1 MTNVYKLI
9 PRATFDEPHKELDWI
24 FGLLERETGSPTFS
38 HAKKW
43 YLRFIHETNAGY
55 PELAENPRFFITR
68 YWETDALIR
77 FTSWLTKQVNTLK
90 SKTRYSIYKNVRR
103 AMDYAYSLGFIDQLV
118 YHAPMFKGVRETDQ
132 RSPYSVEEQEVIN
145 TVLSKWVMH
154 AKNLCMPYEKSGK
167 NSPKAT
173 KPSKKISQINITVQ
187 GKTWSSVS
195 KAAKFYGKSLTT
207 VCRKLKK
214 GASPEEALGLESFK
228 LIETNF
234 ESTLLDFESRFQ
246 CDPLEMLVVSRKD
259 RSYTSIQLM
268 NFFMKIGVWPFIDRR
283 LIMPLAAELCRLT
296 GLNAES
302 VASMTIDSYQPNHP
316 LTNQPFISFKKS
328 RSGSAARSEQKEL
341 HLSLLEQNEI
351 FLDANIQEQVSEI
364 IKTTLNLTSRIRPYA
379 RGDTAHRLFIYEHD
393 GWYGPV
399 PHTKK
404 ISHIV
409 WGAVSKEEK
418 KDNPH
423 LLCVSPWTKV
433 FSKDNGLNEVL
444 GKEFRF
450 NFSRFR
456 STMINEMVKAG
467 LDIFNIKAAMGHQN
481 ISTTATYLS
490 ENQLDPQF
498 DNIIKPALEKIA
510 GQSNKDSECTNQNTI
525 NSLTPEENFYT
536 ESLSGL
542 GCKNAFRP
550 SLAVRELTGHV
561 EGTPCKFWNMCLL
574 CEQSSITE
582 NGLPKLISYKWKLEA
597 FTDEAKLNMYSRK
610 ELYQQIIKVIDD
622 ILKPD
627 HHFSGEVIKNAE
639 LIALE
644 MDDEDL
650 DQLVYQGF

>member
-9 PRATFDEPHKELDWI
+9 PRATLDEPFKELDWI
-24 FGLLERETGSPTFS
+24 FGLLERETHSPTFNQ
-38 HAKKW
+38 AKKW
-43 YLRFIHETNAGY
+43 YQKFIHETDAGY
-55 PELAENPRFFITR
+55 PALAEDPRFFITL

-77 FTSWLTKQVNTLK
+77 FTSWLTKQDKTLK
-90 SKTRYSIYKNVRR
+90 SNTRYSIYKNVRR
-103 AMDYAYSLGFIDQLV
+103 AMDYAYSLGFIDHLV

-132 RSPYSVEEQEVIN
+132 RSPYSEEEQEVIN

-154 AKNLCMPYEKSGK
+154 AKNLCKPYEKSGK
-167 NSPKAT
+167 TSPKVS
-173 KPSKKISQINITVQ
+173 KPSKKISQIDITVQ

-195 KAAKFYGKSLTT
+195 KAAKFYGKSITT

-228 LIETNF
+228 HIESNF

-246 CDPLEMLVVSRKD
+246 CDPLKMLILSRKD

-302 VASMTIDSYQPNHP
+302 IASMTIDSYQPNHP

-328 RSGSAARSEQKEL
+328 RSSSATRSEQKEL

-364 IKTTLNLTSRIRPYA
+364 IKTTLYLTSQIRPYA
-379 RGDTAHRLFIYEHD
+379 TGDTAYRLFIYEHD

-399 PHTKK
+399 PLTKK

-409 WGAVSKEEK
+409 WGTVSKQEK

-423 LLCVSPWTKV
+423 LLCVSPWTKT
-433 FSKDNGLNEVL
+433 FSKENNLNDVL
-444 GKEFRF
+444 GEEFRF

-467 LDIFNIKAAMGHQN
+467 ADIFNIKAAVGHQS

-498 DNIIKPALEKIA
+498 NKIIKPALEKIA
-510 GQSNKDSECTNQNTI
+510 GQSNQEINSPQQNTFKS
-525 NSLTPEENFYT
+525 SLHEENLYT

-550 SLAVRELTGHV
+550 SPTVRELTGHV

-597 FTDEAKLNMYSRK
+597 FIEESKLNMFARK
-610 ELYQQIIKVIDD
+610 ELYQQIINVIND
-622 ILKPD
+622 LLQPD
-627 HHFSGEVIKNAE
+627 HHFSEEVIRNAE
-639 LIALE
+639 LIASE
-644 MDDEDL
+644 MDDEAL